1 MNNMIDVQV
10 ETPEKVTD
18 SIIKSIIGFDV
29 WLEKNKREFI
39 KNNQQKN
46 ETHN

>member
-18 SIIKSIIGFDV
+18 SIIKSIIGFDE
-29 WLEKNKREFI
+29 WLEKNKEKFI
-39 KNNQQKN
+39 KHNQKQN
-46 ETHN
+46 EKHN

>member
-18 SIIKSIIGFDV
+18 SIIKSIIGFDE
-29 WLEKNKREFI
+29 WLENNKREFI
-39 KNNQQKN
+39 KNNQNKKDGN
-46 ETHN
+46 